1 MNTGVI
7 VESKL
12 KELHPSMPIIYIK
25 AVSQEI
31 NVNISWRKFRVLI
44 WTFRINKS

>member
-31 NVNISWRKFRVLI
+31 NVNMSWQKFRVLI
-44 WTFRINKS
+44 WTYRINKS